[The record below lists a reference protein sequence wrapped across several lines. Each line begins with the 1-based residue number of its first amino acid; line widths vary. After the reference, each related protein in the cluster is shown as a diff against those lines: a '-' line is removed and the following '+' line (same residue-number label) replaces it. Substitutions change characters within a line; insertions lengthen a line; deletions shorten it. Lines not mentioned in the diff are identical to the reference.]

1 MKHQASKLILVV
13 SCWVMGAAASSAAA
27 YPIAG
32 VNPSQ
37 RPEGAPRIT
46 QVNHDAQ
53 WYKSAVQGISE
64 PYPASL
70 KFLESQG
77 NWYTPFNRP
86 GMPGRYDLRG
96 WYAGDRH

>member
-1 MKHQASKLILVV
+1 MSSHTRALIVALTAWLASPAT
-13 SCWVMGAAASSAAA
+13 SAAAA

-32 VNPSQ
+32 LKPSE

-46 QVNHDAQ
+46 EVQRD
-53 WYKSAVQGISE
+53 SAWWQQALYGVSLPI
-64 PYPASL
+64 PASL
-70 KFLESQG
+70 GFLEHQG

-96 WYAGDRH
+96 WYQRK